1 MSDQWPA
8 SSDIVTRTSTGS
20 VAECLDRLRLALK
33 ARDLTIFAEFDHSG
47 EARARGL
54 ELRETQVVVFGNPLT
69 GTLAMQ
75 GVALAALDLP
85 LQGADLRRRRNHQLW
100 PPLRGRTE
108 SAIRHPW
115 RTRRVTP
122 GYRRDRGSSNS
133 RLGHGATRSRA
144 NRNHVLSAL
153 AFGPTSPRER
163 CGESSALSD

>member
-75 GVALAALDLP
+75 GVA
-85 LQGADLRRRRNHQLW
+85 R
-100 PPLRGRTE
+100 
-108 SAIRHPW
+108 
-115 RTRRVTP
+115 
-122 GYRRDRGSSNS
+122 
-133 RLGHGATRSRA
+133 
-144 NRNHVLSAL
+144 
-153 AFGPTSPRER
+153 SPRSARPRTPR
-163 CGESSALSD
+163 C